1 MALLEVEKLTVI
13 EPRSPTW
20 GRVGTDPS
28 KLVDGVSFSVPP
40 GQCVAIVGEHHSGT
54 LPLTFALLG
63 LAHVAEGRVVFNDR
77 EITNLSDRQM
87 RPIRRQMPAL
97 FSDDFGSL
105 PPHQTIDRILIGAH
119 ACGGGSRDKGDRIRE
134 IQRAMERAGLP
145 LSSRHQYPR
154 DLGPGDRQRTALA
167 RALLQQPRMLILR
180 DFTRGLDPSLQ
191 AVLLNR
197 LSDLKEELGLALL
210 LITHDLAVADHMAPE
225 IHVMSRG
232 KIVDSGP
239 RDSVISDPQHDYTRR
254 LIASAV
260 TLRA

>member
-1 MALLEVEKLTVI
+1 
-13 EPRSPTW
+13 
-20 GRVGTDPS
+20 
-28 KLVDGVSFSVPP
+28 
-40 GQCVAIVGEHHSGT
+40 
-54 LPLTFALLG
+54 
-63 LAHVAEGRVVFNDR
+63 
-77 EITNLSDRQM
+77 
-87 RPIRRQMPAL
+87 
-97 FSDDFGSL
+97 
-105 PPHQTIDRILIGAH
+105 
-119 ACGGGSRDKGDRIRE
+119 
-134 IQRAMERAGLP
+134 
-145 LSSRHQYPR
+145 
-154 DLGPGDRQRTALA
+154 
-167 RALLQQPRMLILR
+167 MLILR